1 MKPIID
7 LAGEKFG
14 RWTVLSIGEK
24 MGKHYGWNCI
34 CGCGTP
40 RLVSGPSLRT
50 GITTS
55 CGCRRIEVSKKTF
68 KTHGM
73 AGTKLNR
80 VWSGMKARCSNPKH
94 ESYANYGGRGIKVC
108 NRWQSFDNFLADMG
122 ETYRDGL
129 SIDRVDNDGD
139 YEPNNCRW
147 ATLAE
152 QATNKRYPKIE
163 TPMGPMTIREA
174 SVMFGID
181 LKKLRHRVWRG
192 VPTERLFD

>member
-1 MKPIID
+1 MGALID
-7 LAGEKFG
+7 LTGKKFG
-14 RWTVLSIGEK
+14 RWTVAGIGEK
-24 MGKHYGWNCI
+24 KGKHFSWVCLCD
-34 CGCGTP
+34 CGET
-40 RLVSGPSLRT
+40 RAVSGPSLRN
-50 GITTS
+50 GVSTS
-55 CGCRRIEVSKKTF
+55 CGCYRSDVNAAIH

-73 AGTKLNR
+73 AKSKLNV
-80 VWSGMKARCSNPKH
+80 VWSGMKARCSNPNH

-108 NRWQSFDNFLADMG
+108 DRWKTFDNFLADMG
-122 ETYRDGL
+122 QTYRDGL